1 MKSDEQNS
9 LKRTGIF
16 QGGGLAE
23 APQSSPSSEFWDT
36 YKGLVTLDETG
47 RLYFTVR
54 GRFIYTPI
62 FHKLGISLQD
72 VRTVG
77 DFERALQETL
87 ATQPSTESTRLRD
100 LLASG
105 TASESQKRITR
116 RLLGIDASAGA
127 DIIPLAGARSRK
139 TSPL

>member
-1 MKSDEQNS
+1 MKSDERNG
-9 LKRTGIF
+9 LKRTDIF

-23 APQSSPSSEFWDT
+23 VQKTSPSSEFWDT
-36 YKGLVTLDETG
+36 YKGLVALDETG

-62 FHKLGISLQD
+62 LRKLGMSIED
-72 VRTVG
+72 VRTVR
-77 DFERALQETL
+77 DFESAIREALKAES
-87 ATQPSTESTRLRD
+87 PTESARLRD

-116 RLLGIDASAGA
+116 RLLGL
-127 DIIPLAGARSRK
+127 DIPERAHVIPFGPARSRK